1 MREKFAAQTMPMFV
15 MAALNHLLGKGQK
28 DRRNLGLLVDRL
40 VKTNMA
46 SRSQCT
52 KGEDNKERVITD
64 QQIDGQ

>member
-52 KGEDNKERVITD
+52 KGQFE
-64 QQIDGQ
+64 